1 MATAKNKNVVFS
13 GLVKNAGRRLS
24 AKTGC
29 TSNYTRKVKV
39 VMQGGPLHGHSFY
52 LADTSCTLPMTM
64 RGQTGRYVESKWV
77 AG

>member
-13 GLVKNAGRRLS
+13 GLVKNVGRRLP

-29 TSNYTRKVKV
+29 TRNYTRKVKV
-39 VMQGGPLHGHSFY
+39 VMQGGPLHGYALY

-64 RGQTGRYVESKWV
+64 RGHTGRYVGSQWV
-77 AG
+77 AA